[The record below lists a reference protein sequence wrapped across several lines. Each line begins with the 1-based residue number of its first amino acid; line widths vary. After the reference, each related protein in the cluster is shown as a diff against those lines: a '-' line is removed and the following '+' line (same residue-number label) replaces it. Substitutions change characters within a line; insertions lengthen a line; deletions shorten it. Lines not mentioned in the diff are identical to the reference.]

1 MSETTT
7 NGKENGEK
15 RHSIP
20 GANIN
25 DNNTITLVFT
35 NNSKPPH
42 HQVVDEANLNLIKNK
57 IKPTFLTR
65 YIQYKHTT
73 QINNN
78 DTMTHT
84 TESCTKEKPAK
95 DSGTMQHSDR
105 ITIQDD
111 NKERMVD
118 TLKSEY
124 NDKPRGNTTYNNIR
138 RPGTYNDYEGEEQ
151 QHTTHIQRL
160 RSRI

>member
-1 MSETTT
+1 M
-7 NGKENGEK
+7 
-15 RHSIP
+15 
-20 GANIN
+20 
-25 DNNTITLVFT
+25 VFT
-35 NNSKPPH
+35 SHSKSHPH
-42 HQVVDEANLNLIKNK
+42 QFVNETNLNLIKNK

-84 TESCTKEKPAK
+84 TESSTKEKPAK
-95 DSGTMQHSDR
+95 ESGTMEHSDR

-118 TLKSEY
+118 TLS
-124 NDKPRGNTTYNNIR
+124 NLNTTTNPEETQHTTTYDDQEHTTTTKATNNNIQR
-138 RPGTYNDYEGEEQ
+138 TYNDY
-151 QHTTHIQRL
+151 
-160 RSRI
+160 